1 MSAVSLLTFTGTD
14 NLLLTGADG
23 NLELKLWDTSSGYNS
38 NVYTPRALHTLQLRC
53 PSPGDADGR
62 RHLSAIYEPSHGVL
76 LLSHCASPAD
86 DAAELLAV
94 SLARRGADSAFGSLT
109 VFSAST
115 PLLSLAA
122 DPHSDALQ
130 VFCVTPTAVQCHTID
145 AGAQLAGGAQLSAS
159 GGADATGSASGAVAP
174 APPAADTSATAGEE
188 DRAQAQQL
196 EAQLQNLQRLVSGGA
211 LLSGQPPA
219 AAPPPMPSQPPLP
232 QLFGRGEGGGP

>member
-122 DPHSDALQ
+122 DPRSDALQ

-145 AGAQLAGGAQLSAS
+145 AGAQLAGGAPLSAS

-219 AAPPPMPSQPPLP
+219 APPGDPRRFLT
-232 QLFGRGEGGGP
+232 R